1 MRDEALLLRDI
12 LERLIKG
19 SISIDDAEKLLRTQ
33 TIDEISN
40 IAKLDINRDLRG
52 GIPEIILAEGK
63 TNEDLSNITKS
74 MLKEKGRTIISRA
87 NKEQLEFVRKTP
99 PKNSIINIHQKAGM
113 CILKMKDFNIY
124 ATGGKIGILAA
135 GTADIPIAEESKII
149 SEEMGCQT
157 ITAYD
162 VGVAGIHRL
171 FPPLKSMIAK
181 DVDVII
187 AIAGREGALPSVVS
201 GLVNIPVIGVPTS
214 VGYGFGEKGIASLMA
229 MLQGCSLG
237 LSVVNIN
244 GGVAA
249 GVIAV
254 LIANRAAKFRNK
266 TSKKK

>member
-1 MRDEALLLRDI
+1 MRDI
-12 LERLIKG
+12 LERLVKG
-19 SISIDDAEKLLRTQ
+19 SISIDDAERLLRTQ

-40 IAKLDINRDLRG
+40 IAKLDINRELRG

-63 TNEDLSNITKS
+63 NNEDLLNITKI

-87 NKEQLEFVRKTP
+87 NKEQLEFIRKTS

-113 CILKMKDFNIY
+113 CILKMRNFHIY
-124 ATGGKIGILAA
+124 NTGGKIGILAA
-135 GTADIPIAEESKII
+135 GTADVPIAEESKII
-149 SEEMGCQT
+149 SEELGCQT

-162 VGVAGIHRL
+162 VGIAGIHRL
-171 FPPLKSMIAK
+171 FPSLKSMIDK

-187 AIAGREGALPSVVS
+187 VIAGREGALPSVVS
-201 GLVNIPVIGVPTS
+201 GLVDIPVIGVPTS

-266 TSKKK
+266 NSQMK

>member
-1 MRDEALLLRDI
+1 LRDI
-12 LERLIKG
+12 LERLVKG

-40 IAKLDINRDLRG
+40 IAKLDINRDSRG

-63 TNEDLSNITKS
+63 TNEDLLNITKN
-74 MLKEKGRTIISRA
+74 MLKQKGRTIISRA
-87 NKEQLEFVRKTP
+87 NKEQLEFIRNTV
-99 PKNSIINIHQKAGM
+99 PKNLIINIYQKAGM
-113 CILKMKDFNIY
+113 CILKMKDFRVY
-124 ATGGKIGILAA
+124 STGGKIGILAA

-157 ITAYD
+157 IIAYD

-171 FPPLKSMIAK
+171 FPPLKDMIDK

-187 AIAGREGALPSVVS
+187 VIAGREGALPSVVS

-244 GGVAA
+244 AGVAA

-254 LIANRAAKFRNK
+254 LIANRAAKFRNN
-266 TSKKK
+266 TSDMK

>member
-1 MRDEALLLRDI
+1 MLRDI
-12 LERLIKG
+12 LERLVKG
-19 SISIDDAEKLLRTQ
+19 SISIDDAERLLRTQ

-40 IAKLDINRDLRG
+40 IAKLDINRELRR

-63 TNEDLSNITKS
+63 NNEDLLNITKS

-87 NKEQLEFVRKTP
+87 NKEQLEFIRKTS

-113 CILKMKDFNIY
+113 CILKMKNFHIY
-124 ATGGKIGILAA
+124 TTGGKIGILAA
-135 GTADIPIAEESKII
+135 GTADVPIAEESKII

-162 VGVAGIHRL
+162 VGIAGIHRL
-171 FPPLKSMIAK
+171 FPPLKSMIDK

-187 AIAGREGALPSVVS
+187 VIAGREGALPSVVS
-201 GLVNIPVIGVPTS
+201 GLVDIPVIGVPTS

-266 TSKKK
+266 NSQMK

>member
-87 NKEQLEFVRKTP
+87 NKEQLEFVRKTA

-113 CILKMKDFNIY
+113 CILKMKDFHIHT
-124 ATGGKIGILAA
+124 TGGKIGILAA

-171 FPPLKSMIAK
+171 FPPLKSMIGK

-266 TSKKK
+266 TSKMK